1 MSSEEYI
8 ERIKLYI
15 GLTNYKLL
23 ESNQNFL
30 QLRTNDY
37 FDIQHSIRLFL
48 KSLPKIKVRYP
59 ISRRSLLNRPTHRL
73 LDDETIYKIN
83 LLTNKLA
90 FNFLKK
96 DKIFKIELKK

>member
-23 ESNQNFL
+23 ESNPKFL

-90 FNFLKK
+90 FNFLKRQ
-96 DKIFKIELKK
+96 KIFKTLVC

>member
-23 ESNQNFL
+23 ESNPNFL

-48 KSLPKIKVRYP
+48 KSLPKIRIRYP

-90 FNFLKK
+90 FNFLKRE
-96 DKIFKIELKK
+96 KIFKRKNF